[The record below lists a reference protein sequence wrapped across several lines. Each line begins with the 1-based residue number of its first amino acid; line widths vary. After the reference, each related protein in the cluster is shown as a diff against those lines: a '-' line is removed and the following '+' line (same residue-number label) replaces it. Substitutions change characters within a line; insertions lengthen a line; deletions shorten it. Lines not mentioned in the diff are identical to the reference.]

1 MSRLTILTKDK
12 AQVTMESL
20 YQDLERRIVASPPG
34 LCPVDLTRSF
44 IKMCLAQSCGKCVP
58 CRVGLRQLARLFDNV
73 LDGEANEETVE
84 NIKLTAEGIYY
95 SADCAIGYEA
105 AKLALKSVDGCI
117 DDFESHIHNG
127 FCSCN
132 SNQPVACVK
141 SCPAGV
147 DIPGYIALVQQGRY
161 ADAVRLIR
169 RDNPMP
175 TTCAY
180 ICEHPCENRCKRT
193 IIDAPV
199 NIRGLKKMA
208 VDNSGIVPVPECEAP
223 TGKKVAIIGG
233 GPGGLSAAYYLAL
246 MGHKVT
252 IFEQR
257 KQLGGMLRYGIPNY
271 RFPRKKLD
279 EEIDSILSTGI
290 EVKKNISVG
299 KDISFDDITKE
310 YDATY
315 ISIGAHADKKIGIEG
330 EDAKSGITSAVEM
343 LRAIGDGDMPDY
355 TGKKVIVIGGGNVAM
370 DVARSSIRLGA
381 SKVSIVYRR
390 RKADMTALEEEVEGA
405 EAEGCDV
412 LELMSPVRIKQDEEG
427 NAIGLIVKPQMISRV
442 SHGRP
447 APKAAAKDEV
457 LLESDLIVVAIG
469 QGIETKSF
477 EEHGIKVQRG
487 VISALNTGNIT
498 PQDGEMSEGVFAGG
512 DCASGPATVIKAVAA
527 AKVTA
532 ANIDE
537 YLGYH
542 HEITCNVEIPL
553 PNNADHTPCCRVELS
568 EREASERKHV
578 FAGGDCVTGPATVI
592 KAIAAGKVAAAN
604 IDEYLGF
611 NHEITCDVEIPYAS
625 NEDKVA
631 CGRVEVAL
639 RDAAERKNDFEPI
652 EYGFSCEEA
661 CQEAGRC
668 LRCDHFGFGAFRG
681 GREEQW

>member
-44 IKMCLAQSCGKCVP
+44 IKMCLAQLCGKCVP

-512 DCASGPATVIKAVAA
+512 DC
-527 AKVTA
+527 
-532 ANIDE
+532 
-537 YLGYH
+537 
-542 HEITCNVEIPL
+542 
-553 PNNADHTPCCRVELS
+553 
-568 EREASERKHV
+568 
-578 FAGGDCVTGPATVI
+578 VTGPATVI

>member
-310 YDATY
+310 YYATY

-512 DCASGPATVIKAVAA
+512 DC
-527 AKVTA
+527 
-532 ANIDE
+532 
-537 YLGYH
+537 
-542 HEITCNVEIPL
+542 
-553 PNNADHTPCCRVELS
+553 
-568 EREASERKHV
+568 
-578 FAGGDCVTGPATVI
+578 VTGPATVI

>member
-477 EEHGIKVQRG
+477 EGHGIKVQRG

-498 PQDGEMSEGVFAGG
+498 PQDGEMSEG
-512 DCASGPATVIKAVAA
+512 
-527 AKVTA
+527 
-532 ANIDE
+532 
-537 YLGYH
+537 
-542 HEITCNVEIPL
+542 
-553 PNNADHTPCCRVELS
+553 
-568 EREASERKHV
+568 V

>member
-73 LDGEANEETVE
+73 LDGEVNEETVE

-223 TGKKVAIIGG
+223 TGKKIAIIGG

-290 EVKKNISVG
+290 EVKKNVSVG
-299 KDISFDDITKE
+299 KDISFDDITNE

-412 LELMSPVRIKQDEEG
+412 LELMSPVRIKQDEDG

-447 APKAAAKDEV
+447 APKAAAKDEI

-498 PQDGEMSEGVFAGG
+498 PQDGEMSEG
-512 DCASGPATVIKAVAA
+512 
-527 AKVTA
+527 
-532 ANIDE
+532 
-537 YLGYH
+537 
-542 HEITCNVEIPL
+542 
-553 PNNADHTPCCRVELS
+553 
-568 EREASERKHV
+568 V

>member
-412 LELMSPVRIKQDEEG
+412 LELMSPVRIKQYEEG

-512 DCASGPATVIKAVAA
+512 DC
-527 AKVTA
+527 
-532 ANIDE
+532 
-537 YLGYH
+537 
-542 HEITCNVEIPL
+542 
-553 PNNADHTPCCRVELS
+553 
-568 EREASERKHV
+568 
-578 FAGGDCVTGPATVI
+578 VTGPATVI

-631 CGRVEVAL
+631 CGRVGVAL

>member
-343 LRAIGDGDMPDY
+343 LRAIGDGDMPYY

-512 DCASGPATVIKAVAA
+512 DC
-527 AKVTA
+527 
-532 ANIDE
+532 
-537 YLGYH
+537 
-542 HEITCNVEIPL
+542 
-553 PNNADHTPCCRVELS
+553 
-568 EREASERKHV
+568 
-578 FAGGDCVTGPATVI
+578 VTGPATVI

>member
-12 AQVTMESL
+12 AQVTMESM

-73 LDGEANEETVE
+73 LDGEATEETVE

-132 SNQPVACVK
+132 SNQPVSCVK

-147 DIPGYIALVQQGRY
+147 DIPGYIALVQQKRY

-208 VDNSGIVPVPECEAP
+208 VDNAGIVPVPECEPA

-299 KDISFDDITKE
+299 KDISFDDITEE

-315 ISIGAHADKKIGIEG
+315 ISIGAHADKKMGIEG

-355 TGKKVIVIGGGNVAM
+355 TGKRVIVIGGGNVAM

-390 RKADMTALEEEVEGA
+390 RKADMTALEEEVVGA

-427 NAIGLIVKPQMISRV
+427 NAIGLVVKPQMISKV

-447 APKAAAKDEV
+447 APKAASKDEM

-498 PQDGEMSEGVFAGG
+498 PQEGEMSEG
-512 DCASGPATVIKAVAA
+512 
-527 AKVTA
+527 
-532 ANIDE
+532 
-537 YLGYH
+537 
-542 HEITCNVEIPL
+542 
-553 PNNADHTPCCRVELS
+553 
-568 EREASERKHV
+568 V

-639 RDAAERKNDFEPI
+639 REAAERKNDFEPI
-652 EYGFSCEEA
+652 EYGFTCEEA

>member
-512 DCASGPATVIKAVAA
+512 DC
-527 AKVTA
+527 
-532 ANIDE
+532 
-537 YLGYH
+537 
-542 HEITCNVEIPL
+542 
-553 PNNADHTPCCRVELS
+553 
-568 EREASERKHV
+568 
-578 FAGGDCVTGPATVI
+578 VTGPATVI

-631 CGRVEVAL
+631 CGRVEVVL

>member
-1 MSRLTILTKDK
+1 MVMLHYSSLDIEESCNDDIRLYIGVGLQIESSNIIIESEVYLLVSRLTILTKDK

-257 KQLGGMLRYGIPNY
+257 KQLGRMLRYGIPNY

-512 DCASGPATVIKAVAA
+512 DC
-527 AKVTA
+527 
-532 ANIDE
+532 
-537 YLGYH
+537 
-542 HEITCNVEIPL
+542 
-553 PNNADHTPCCRVELS
+553 
-568 EREASERKHV
+568 
-578 FAGGDCVTGPATVI
+578 VTGPATVI

>member
-427 NAIGLIVKPQMISRV
+427 NAIGLIVKPPMISRV

-498 PQDGEMSEGVFAGG
+498 PQDGEMSEG
-512 DCASGPATVIKAVAA
+512 
-527 AKVTA
+527 
-532 ANIDE
+532 
-537 YLGYH
+537 
-542 HEITCNVEIPL
+542 
-553 PNNADHTPCCRVELS
+553 
-568 EREASERKHV
+568 V

>member
-12 AQVTMESL
+12 AQVTMESM

-73 LDGEANEETVE
+73 LDGEATEETVE

-147 DIPGYIALVQQGRY
+147 DIPGYIALVHEGRY

-193 IIDAPV
+193 LIDAPV

-208 VDNSGIVPVPECEAP
+208 VDNAGDVPVPACNEP

-299 KDISFDDITKE
+299 KDISFDDITEE

-315 ISIGAHADKKIGIEG
+315 ISIGAHADKKMGIEG

-355 TGKKVIVIGGGNVAM
+355 TGKRVIVIGGGNVAM

-390 RKADMTALEEEVEGA
+390 RKADMTALEEDVVGA

-427 NAIGLIVKPQMISRV
+427 NAIGLVVKPQMISKV

-447 APKAAAKDEV
+447 APRAASKDEV

-498 PQDGEMSEGVFAGG
+498 PQEGEMSEG
-512 DCASGPATVIKAVAA
+512 
-527 AKVTA
+527 
-532 ANIDE
+532 
-537 YLGYH
+537 
-542 HEITCNVEIPL
+542 
-553 PNNADHTPCCRVELS
+553 
-568 EREASERKHV
+568 V

-592 KAIAAGKVAAAN
+592 KAITAGKVAAAN

-639 RDAAERKNDFEPI
+639 REAAERKNDFEPI
-652 EYGFSCEEA
+652 EYGFTCEEA

>member
-1 MSRLTILTKDK
+1 MSRLTILTMDK
-12 AQVTMESL
+12 AQVTMESM

-73 LDGEANEETVE
+73 LDGEATEETVE

-132 SNQPVACVK
+132 SNQPVSCVK

-147 DIPGYIALVQQGRY
+147 DIPGYIALVQQKRY

-208 VDNSGIVPVPECEAP
+208 VDNAGIVPVPECEP
-223 TGKKVAIIGG
+223 DTGKKVAIIGG

-299 KDISFDDITKE
+299 KDISFDDITDE

-315 ISIGAHADKKIGIEG
+315 ISIGAHADKKMGIEG
-330 EDAKSGITSAVEM
+330 EDARSGIISAVEM

-355 TGKKVIVIGGGNVAM
+355 TGKRVIVIGGGNVAM

-390 RKADMTALEEEVEGA
+390 RKADMTALEEEVVGA

-427 NAIGLIVKPQMISRV
+427 NAIGLVVKPQMISKV

-447 APKAAAKDEV
+447 APKAASKDEM

-498 PQDGEMSEGVFAGG
+498 PQDGEMSEG
-512 DCASGPATVIKAVAA
+512 
-527 AKVTA
+527 
-532 ANIDE
+532 
-537 YLGYH
+537 
-542 HEITCNVEIPL
+542 
-553 PNNADHTPCCRVELS
+553 
-568 EREASERKHV
+568 V

-639 RDAAERKNDFEPI
+639 REAAERKNDFEPI

>member
-223 TGKKVAIIGG
+223 TGKKVAIIGS

-512 DCASGPATVIKAVAA
+512 DC
-527 AKVTA
+527 
-532 ANIDE
+532 
-537 YLGYH
+537 
-542 HEITCNVEIPL
+542 
-553 PNNADHTPCCRVELS
+553 
-568 EREASERKHV
+568 
-578 FAGGDCVTGPATVI
+578 VTGPATVI

>member
-199 NIRGLKKMA
+199 NIRRLKKMA

-512 DCASGPATVIKAVAA
+512 DC
-527 AKVTA
+527 
-532 ANIDE
+532 
-537 YLGYH
+537 
-542 HEITCNVEIPL
+542 
-553 PNNADHTPCCRVELS
+553 
-568 EREASERKHV
+568 
-578 FAGGDCVTGPATVI
+578 VTGPATVI

>member
-105 AKLALKSVDGCI
+105 AKLSLKSVDGCI

-512 DCASGPATVIKAVAA
+512 DC
-527 AKVTA
+527 
-532 ANIDE
+532 
-537 YLGYH
+537 
-542 HEITCNVEIPL
+542 
-553 PNNADHTPCCRVELS
+553 
-568 EREASERKHV
+568 
-578 FAGGDCVTGPATVI
+578 VTGPATVI

>member
-12 AQVTMESL
+12 AQVTMESM

-73 LDGEANEETVE
+73 LDGEATEETVE

-132 SNQPVACVK
+132 SNQPVSCVK

-147 DIPGYIALVQQGRY
+147 DIPGYIALVQQKRY

-208 VDNSGIVPVPECEAP
+208 VDNAGIVPVPECEP
-223 TGKKVAIIGG
+223 DTGKKVAIIGG

-299 KDISFDDITKE
+299 KDISFDDITDE

-315 ISIGAHADKKIGIEG
+315 ISIGAHADKKMGIEG
-330 EDAKSGITSAVEM
+330 EDARSGIISAVEM

-355 TGKKVIVIGGGNVAM
+355 TGKRVIVIGGGNVAM

-390 RKADMTALEEEVEGA
+390 RKADMTALDEEVVGA

-427 NAIGLIVKPQMISRV
+427 NAIGLVVKPQMISKV

-447 APKAAAKDEV
+447 APKAASKDEM

-498 PQDGEMSEGVFAGG
+498 PQDGEMSEG
-512 DCASGPATVIKAVAA
+512 
-527 AKVTA
+527 
-532 ANIDE
+532 
-537 YLGYH
+537 
-542 HEITCNVEIPL
+542 
-553 PNNADHTPCCRVELS
+553 
-568 EREASERKHV
+568 V

-639 RDAAERKNDFEPI
+639 REAAERKNDFEPI

>member
-12 AQVTMESL
+12 AQVTMESM

-512 DCASGPATVIKAVAA
+512 DC
-527 AKVTA
+527 
-532 ANIDE
+532 
-537 YLGYH
+537 
-542 HEITCNVEIPL
+542 
-553 PNNADHTPCCRVELS
+553 
-568 EREASERKHV
+568 
-578 FAGGDCVTGPATVI
+578 VTGPATVI

>member
-405 EAEGCDV
+405 EAEGCDI

-498 PQDGEMSEGVFAGG
+498 PQDGEMSEG
-512 DCASGPATVIKAVAA
+512 
-527 AKVTA
+527 
-532 ANIDE
+532 
-537 YLGYH
+537 
-542 HEITCNVEIPL
+542 
-553 PNNADHTPCCRVELS
+553 
-568 EREASERKHV
+568 V

>member
-1 MSRLTILTKDK
+1 MQIESSNIIIESEVYLLVSRLTILTKDK

-290 EVKKNISVG
+290 EVKKNVSVG

-412 LELMSPVRIKQDEEG
+412 LELMSPVRIKQDEDG

-447 APKAAAKDEV
+447 APKAAAKDEI

-498 PQDGEMSEGVFAGG
+498 PQDGEMSEG
-512 DCASGPATVIKAVAA
+512 
-527 AKVTA
+527 
-532 ANIDE
+532 
-537 YLGYH
+537 
-542 HEITCNVEIPL
+542 
-553 PNNADHTPCCRVELS
+553 
-568 EREASERKHV
+568 V

>member
-132 SNQPVACVK
+132 SNQLVACVK

-512 DCASGPATVIKAVAA
+512 DC
-527 AKVTA
+527 
-532 ANIDE
+532 
-537 YLGYH
+537 
-542 HEITCNVEIPL
+542 
-553 PNNADHTPCCRVELS
+553 
-568 EREASERKHV
+568 
-578 FAGGDCVTGPATVI
+578 VTGPATVI

>member
-12 AQVTMESL
+12 AQVTMESM

-73 LDGEANEETVE
+73 LDGEATEETVE

-132 SNQPVACVK
+132 SNQPVSCVK

-147 DIPGYIALVQQGRY
+147 DIPGYIALVQQKRY

-208 VDNSGIVPVPECEAP
+208 VDNAGIVPVPECEP
-223 TGKKVAIIGG
+223 DTGKKVAIIGG

-299 KDISFDDITKE
+299 KDISFDDITDE

-315 ISIGAHADKKIGIEG
+315 ISIGAHADKKMGIEG
-330 EDAKSGITSAVEM
+330 EDARSGIISAVEM

-355 TGKKVIVIGGGNVAM
+355 TGKRVIVIGGGNVAM

-390 RKADMTALEEEVEGA
+390 RKADMTALEEEVVGA

-427 NAIGLIVKPQMISRV
+427 NAIGLVVKPQMISKV

-447 APKAAAKDEV
+447 APKAASKDEM

-477 EEHGIKVQRG
+477 GEHGIKVQRG

-498 PQDGEMSEGVFAGG
+498 PQDGEMSEG
-512 DCASGPATVIKAVAA
+512 
-527 AKVTA
+527 
-532 ANIDE
+532 
-537 YLGYH
+537 
-542 HEITCNVEIPL
+542 
-553 PNNADHTPCCRVELS
+553 
-568 EREASERKHV
+568 V

-639 RDAAERKNDFEPI
+639 REAAERKNDFEPI

>member
-512 DCASGPATVIKAVAA
+512 DC
-527 AKVTA
+527 
-532 ANIDE
+532 
-537 YLGYH
+537 
-542 HEITCNVEIPL
+542 
-553 PNNADHTPCCRVELS
+553 
-568 EREASERKHV
+568 
-578 FAGGDCVTGPATVI
+578 VTGPATVI

-668 LRCDHFGFGAFRG
+668 IRCDHFGFGAFRG

>member
-12 AQVTMESL
+12 AQVTMESM

-73 LDGEANEETVE
+73 LDGEATEETVE

-132 SNQPVACVK
+132 SNQPVSCVK

-147 DIPGYIALVQQGRY
+147 DIPGYIALVQQKRY

-208 VDNSGIVPVPECEAP
+208 VDNAGIVPVPECEP
-223 TGKKVAIIGG
+223 DTGKKVAIIGG

-299 KDISFDDITKE
+299 KDISFDDITDE

-315 ISIGAHADKKIGIEG
+315 ISIGAHADKKMGIEG
-330 EDAKSGITSAVEM
+330 EDARSGIISAVEM

-355 TGKKVIVIGGGNVAM
+355 TGKRVIVIGGGNVAM

-390 RKADMTALEEEVEGA
+390 RKADMTALEEEVVGA

-427 NAIGLIVKPQMISRV
+427 NAIGLVVKPQMISKV

-447 APKAAAKDEV
+447 APKAASKDEM

-469 QGIETKSF
+469 QGIETKGF

-498 PQDGEMSEGVFAGG
+498 PQDGEMSEG
-512 DCASGPATVIKAVAA
+512 
-527 AKVTA
+527 
-532 ANIDE
+532 
-537 YLGYH
+537 
-542 HEITCNVEIPL
+542 
-553 PNNADHTPCCRVELS
+553 
-568 EREASERKHV
+568 V

-639 RDAAERKNDFEPI
+639 REAAERKNDFEPI

>member
-299 KDISFDDITKE
+299 KDISFDEITKE

-512 DCASGPATVIKAVAA
+512 DC
-527 AKVTA
+527 
-532 ANIDE
+532 
-537 YLGYH
+537 
-542 HEITCNVEIPL
+542 
-553 PNNADHTPCCRVELS
+553 
-568 EREASERKHV
+568 
-578 FAGGDCVTGPATVI
+578 VTGPATVI

>member
-12 AQVTMESL
+12 AQVTMESM

-73 LDGEANEETVE
+73 LDGEATEETVE

-132 SNQPVACVK
+132 SNQPVSCVK

-147 DIPGYIALVQQGRY
+147 DIPGYIALVQQKRY

-208 VDNSGIVPVPECEAP
+208 VDNAGIVPVPECEP
-223 TGKKVAIIGG
+223 DTGKKVAIIGG

-299 KDISFDDITKE
+299 KDISFDDITDE

-315 ISIGAHADKKIGIEG
+315 ISIGAHADKKMGIEG
-330 EDAKSGITSAVEM
+330 EDARSGIISAVEM

-355 TGKKVIVIGGGNVAM
+355 TGKRVIVIGGGNVAM

-390 RKADMTALEEEVEGA
+390 RKADMTALEEEVVGA

-427 NAIGLIVKPQMISRV
+427 NAIGLVVKPQIISKV

-447 APKAAAKDEV
+447 APKAASKDEM

-498 PQDGEMSEGVFAGG
+498 PQDGEMSEG
-512 DCASGPATVIKAVAA
+512 
-527 AKVTA
+527 
-532 ANIDE
+532 
-537 YLGYH
+537 
-542 HEITCNVEIPL
+542 
-553 PNNADHTPCCRVELS
+553 
-568 EREASERKHV
+568 V

-639 RDAAERKNDFEPI
+639 REAAERKNDFEPI

>member
-512 DCASGPATVIKAVAA
+512 DC
-527 AKVTA
+527 
-532 ANIDE
+532 
-537 YLGYH
+537 
-542 HEITCNVEIPL
+542 
-553 PNNADHTPCCRVELS
+553 
-568 EREASERKHV
+568 
-578 FAGGDCVTGPATVI
+578 VTGPATVI

-652 EYGFSCEEA
+652 EYGLSCEEA

>member
-1 MSRLTILTKDK
+1 VSRLTILTKDK

-299 KDISFDDITKE
+299 KDISFDDITNE

-412 LELMSPVRIKQDEEG
+412 LELMSPVRIKQDEDG

-447 APKAAAKDEV
+447 APKAAAKDEI

-498 PQDGEMSEGVFAGG
+498 PQDGEMSEG
-512 DCASGPATVIKAVAA
+512 
-527 AKVTA
+527 
-532 ANIDE
+532 
-537 YLGYH
+537 
-542 HEITCNVEIPL
+542 
-553 PNNADHTPCCRVELS
+553 
-568 EREASERKHV
+568 V

>member
-12 AQVTMESL
+12 VQVTMESM

-73 LDGEANEETVE
+73 LDGEATEETVE

-132 SNQPVACVK
+132 SNQPVSCVK

-147 DIPGYIALVQQGRY
+147 DIPGYIALVQQKRY
-161 ADAVRLIR
+161 ADAVRLIS

-208 VDNSGIVPVPECEAP
+208 VDNAGIVPVPECEP
-223 TGKKVAIIGG
+223 DTGKKVAIIGG

-299 KDISFDDITKE
+299 KDISFDDITDE

-315 ISIGAHADKKIGIEG
+315 ISIGAHADKKMGIEG
-330 EDAKSGITSAVEM
+330 EDARSGIISAVEM

-355 TGKKVIVIGGGNVAM
+355 TGKRVIVIGGGNVAM

-390 RKADMTALEEEVEGA
+390 RKADMTALEEEVVGA

-427 NAIGLIVKPQMISRV
+427 NAIGLVVKPQMISKV

-447 APKAAAKDEV
+447 APKAASKDEM

-498 PQDGEMSEGVFAGG
+498 PQDGEMSEG
-512 DCASGPATVIKAVAA
+512 
-527 AKVTA
+527 
-532 ANIDE
+532 
-537 YLGYH
+537 
-542 HEITCNVEIPL
+542 
-553 PNNADHTPCCRVELS
+553 
-568 EREASERKHV
+568 V

-639 RDAAERKNDFEPI
+639 REAAERKNDFEPI

>member
-370 DVARSSIRLGA
+370 DVARSSIGLGA

-512 DCASGPATVIKAVAA
+512 DC
-527 AKVTA
+527 
-532 ANIDE
+532 
-537 YLGYH
+537 
-542 HEITCNVEIPL
+542 
-553 PNNADHTPCCRVELS
+553 
-568 EREASERKHV
+568 
-578 FAGGDCVTGPATVI
+578 VTGPATVI

>member
-12 AQVTMESL
+12 AQVTMESM

-73 LDGEANEETVE
+73 LDGEATEETVE

-132 SNQPVACVK
+132 SNQPVSCVK

-147 DIPGYIALVQQGRY
+147 DIPGYIALVQQKRY

-208 VDNSGIVPVPECEAP
+208 VDNAGIVPVPECEPA

-299 KDISFDDITKE
+299 KDISFDDITEE

-315 ISIGAHADKKIGIEG
+315 ISIGAHADKKMGIEG

-355 TGKKVIVIGGGNVAM
+355 TGKRVIVIGGGNVAM

-390 RKADMTALEEEVEGA
+390 RKADMTALEEEVVGA

-427 NAIGLIVKPQMISRV
+427 NAIGLVVKPQMISKV

-447 APKAAAKDEV
+447 APKAASKDEV

-498 PQDGEMSEGVFAGG
+498 PQEGEMSEG
-512 DCASGPATVIKAVAA
+512 
-527 AKVTA
+527 
-532 ANIDE
+532 
-537 YLGYH
+537 
-542 HEITCNVEIPL
+542 
-553 PNNADHTPCCRVELS
+553 
-568 EREASERKHV
+568 V

-639 RDAAERKNDFEPI
+639 REAAERKNDFEPI

>member
-12 AQVTMESL
+12 AQVTMESM

-73 LDGEANEETVE
+73 LDGEATEETVE

-132 SNQPVACVK
+132 SNQPVSCVK

-147 DIPGYIALVQQGRY
+147 DIPGYIALVQQKRY

-208 VDNSGIVPVPECEAP
+208 VDNAGIVPVPECEP
-223 TGKKVAIIGG
+223 DTGKKVAIIGG

-299 KDISFDDITKE
+299 KDISFDDITDE

-315 ISIGAHADKKIGIEG
+315 ISIGAHADKKMGIEG
-330 EDAKSGITSAVEM
+330 EDARSGIISAVEM

-355 TGKKVIVIGGGNVAM
+355 TGKRVIVIGGGNVAM

-390 RKADMTALEEEVEGA
+390 RKADMTALEEEVVGA

-427 NAIGLIVKPQMISRV
+427 NAIGLVVKPQMISKV

-447 APKAAAKDEV
+447 APKAASKDEM

-498 PQDGEMSEGVFAGG
+498 PQDGEMSEG
-512 DCASGPATVIKAVAA
+512 
-527 AKVTA
+527 
-532 ANIDE
+532 
-537 YLGYH
+537 
-542 HEITCNVEIPL
+542 
-553 PNNADHTPCCRVELS
+553 
-568 EREASERKHV
+568 V

-639 RDAAERKNDFEPI
+639 REAAERKNDFEPI

>member
-1 MSRLTILTKDK
+1 VSRLTILTKDK
-12 AQVTMESL
+12 AQVTMESM

-73 LDGEANEETVE
+73 LDGEATEETVE

-132 SNQPVACVK
+132 SNQPVSCVK

-147 DIPGYIALVQQGRY
+147 DIPGYIALVQQKRY

-208 VDNSGIVPVPECEAP
+208 VDNAGIVPVPECEP
-223 TGKKVAIIGG
+223 DTGKKVAIIGG

-299 KDISFDDITKE
+299 KDISFDDITDE

-315 ISIGAHADKKIGIEG
+315 ISIGAHADKKMGIEG
-330 EDAKSGITSAVEM
+330 EDARSGIISAVEM

-355 TGKKVIVIGGGNVAM
+355 RGKRVIVIGGGNVAM

-390 RKADMTALEEEVEGA
+390 RKADMTALEEEVVGA

-427 NAIGLIVKPQMISRV
+427 NAIGLVVKPQMISKV

-447 APKAAAKDEV
+447 APKAASKDEM

-498 PQDGEMSEGVFAGG
+498 PQDGEMSEG
-512 DCASGPATVIKAVAA
+512 
-527 AKVTA
+527 
-532 ANIDE
+532 
-537 YLGYH
+537 
-542 HEITCNVEIPL
+542 
-553 PNNADHTPCCRVELS
+553 
-568 EREASERKHV
+568 V

-639 RDAAERKNDFEPI
+639 REAAERKNDFEPI